1 MASEWFY
8 QVMGQQVGPI
18 SGAELQNLVGRG
30 VVTSD
35 TLVWRHGLG
44 EWVAASRVRGLF
56 SEADGTVPPKSVLAS
71 AAAEQPRTDDN
82 DGVWTPHDAPP
93 PADSPDYSGH
103 STEPRPTKA
112 CPYCAERI
120 LAAAIKCR
128 YCGSDLVPS
137 TQRACPLCGKSIPL
151 TARVCP
157 ACGDDVSSA
166 ATTATATRARP
177 FTPIPGATPTSGLVA
192 FIVAVLIFAVSLVL
206 FPVGPVVVVLGTSI
220 WVALDASNHKL
231 GQYKNGIGGPTSAC
245 LGSLALWIVVFPWY
259 LTIRSRIRAG
269 TQPVKQ

>member
-8 QVMGQQVGPI
+8 QAVGKQVGPI

-157 ACGDDVSSA
+157 ACGDDVSSCYNSDGDKGSTVHA
-166 ATTATATRARP
+166 DSRQPPLRPRRVHRGGSNLRSVIGAVPSWARCGSAWNVHLGRARCQQ
-177 FTPIPGATPTSGLVA
+177 S
-192 FIVAVLIFAVSLVL
+192 
-206 FPVGPVVVVLGTSI
+206 
-220 WVALDASNHKL
+220 
-231 GQYKNGIGGPTSAC
+231 
-245 LGSLALWIVVFPWY
+245 
-259 LTIRSRIRAG
+259 
-269 TQPVKQ
+269 